1 MISYRKLNSRGPFAH
16 VNNNQ
21 KFHIY
26 LRRQRFQI
34 LVKLLLF
41 KTNFR
46 FCISTKLFLRH
57 KNKGAAL
64 KPSLEW
70 QNYMDH
76 FGKMGGTFQKE
87 GQICLS

>member
-26 LRRQRFQI
+26 LQQQRFQI

-64 KPSLEW
+64 KPSFEW